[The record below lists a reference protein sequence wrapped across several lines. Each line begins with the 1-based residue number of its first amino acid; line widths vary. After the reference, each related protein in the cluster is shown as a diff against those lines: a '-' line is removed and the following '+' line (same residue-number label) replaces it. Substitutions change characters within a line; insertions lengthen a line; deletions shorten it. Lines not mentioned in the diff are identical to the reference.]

1 MKNVIVTGANGFL
14 GKTLVKSLLNNGYSV
29 VALDI
34 RFDDVLANDN
44 RVTCINV
51 NNKEITEI
59 EKEIPEEDYLYL
71 FHLAWAGT
79 SGDARADY
87 NLQLK
92 NIELTCNY
100 VELCKK
106 LKCKRFVYASSINEM
121 ETYEYL
127 QSDNID
133 PSGGYIYG
141 TGKLAAHL
149 MGEIVAKLNDVEFIP
164 VIITNIYG
172 IGEKS
177 ARMIYTSIKKL
188 LNNEHCSFTEGYQTY
203 DFIYISD
210 AINSI
215 IAVAE
220 KGKAFNR
227 YYIGSGSPKPL
238 REFLIKM
245 RDIVNPKIEI
255 GLGDIP
261 FKGINVSYEQF
272 DLKKVERDT
281 GYINE
286 IPFDKGIKIDMYP
299 QYWTPSIGGILMKY
313 SYKFKRQCV
322 ELYRQ
327 GKWPETPKDITEKNF
342 HNTIRV
348 WVRIEDKC
356 GPEALRHKNQR
367 KTWSAEEK
375 YELVAK
381 VLAGASNKETAISAG
396 INAGLLYQWVRCY
409 KIKGY
414 QGLVAQRK
422 GRPPKEPEMKKKI
435 EPAELTPSEREEM
448 ILLRAENERLR
459 AEIAIVKKEIA
470 LREERCAAQLKAKK
484 LRSSK
489 NCVKKVTN

>member
-14 GKTLVKSLLNNGYSV
+14 GKTLVNSLLNNGYSV

-34 RFDDVLANDN
+34 CFDDVLANDN

-71 FHLAWAGT
+71 IHLAWAGT

-149 MGEIVAKLNDVEFIP
+149 MGETVAKLNDVEFIP

-286 IPFDKGIKIDMYP
+286 IPFDKGIKMTAD
-299 QYWTPSIGGILMKY
+299 SI
-313 SYKFKRQCV
+313 R
-322 ELYRQ
+322 
-327 GKWPETPKDITEKNF
+327 
-342 HNTIRV
+342 
-348 WVRIEDKC
+348 
-356 GPEALRHKNQR
+356 
-367 KTWSAEEK
+367 
-375 YELVAK
+375 
-381 VLAGASNKETAISAG
+381 
-396 INAGLLYQWVRCY
+396 
-409 KIKGY
+409 
-414 QGLVAQRK
+414 
-422 GRPPKEPEMKKKI
+422 
-435 EPAELTPSEREEM
+435 SE
-448 ILLRAENERLR
+448 
-459 AEIAIVKKEIA
+459 
-470 LREERCAAQLKAKK
+470 C
-484 LRSSK
+484 
-489 NCVKKVTN
+489 